1 MRRQAAR
8 MVCVGLCL
16 VAAETATWAAARP
29 EKPAR
34 MGVSGYGFFGNL
46 ELNRMLL
53 LLQARG
59 HEVTAYSADA
69 VEDAAALVLSQLIRD
84 GYLKPRVTVTLT
96 LADGE
101 KVTRDWDQGLEP
113 LLPRPLV
120 AERVHFRVVR
130 GVRYYYCRLRI
141 SGLQSVPRSTAE
153 PLFVKSGFLLHAKGT
168 RVFTPAR
175 LEQSTSQLR
184 DELIRQGFEH
194 AEVHIAKLE
203 RDERSGATDVDVAVS
218 EGPRVQVRSVTVQV
232 SESAGLP
239 PASTQTRIPLRPY
252 SRFWVQDFSR
262 GLKNE
267 QAKGGFPDAA
277 VELTELDRRREGA
290 SEQVDL
296 LATVRTGPRVLVGH
310 VAFKGNRKTSVGVL
324 KNRVDIKPGDALDP
338 LRVEKGRQRLSHLG
352 VFSEVDVN
360 YVEQTPTVRDVTY
373 TVKEGKTID
382 TSLLMGYGSYEM
394 LRGGIELDQYNLW
407 GLGHSSRLRALQSFK
422 SSQGNYRYNVPDLV
436 GEEVNLFLDGSALR
450 RQEIS
455 FLRQEQN
462 VGLGV
467 ERYFEPIHSDIR
479 ALYNYQFLHAS
490 DVTSG
495 ASNQIPNARAA
506 ALVFDVTH
514 DRRDNPLVPRGGYK
528 VLANLELASRVLGGD
543 VGYERLQL
551 AASWHRG
558 LGGGRFVHVGVG
570 HGVAATAAGPTGD
583 LPFNKRFFP
592 GGEDSVRGYQ
602 QGQAAP
608 RDVQGKII
616 GAQTYVLGNLELE
629 QLLTPEWSVVGFL
642 DAVGIAPDLHGYPA
656 TEGLYSA
663 GVGIRFQTLVGP
675 VRLEYGRVLNPR
687 PLDPSGTFHFSIG
700 FPF

>member
-8 MVCVGLCL
+8 IVCVGLCL
-16 VAAETATWAAARP
+16 VAAETAAWAAGRSDG
-29 EKPAR
+29 PAR
-34 MGVSGYGFFGNL
+34 MDAAGYGFFGNL
-46 ELNRMLL
+46 ELNRMLR

-59 HEVTAYSADA
+59 QKVTAYSADA
-69 VEDAAALVLSQLIRD
+69 VEDAAALVLSQMVRD
-84 GYLKPRVTVTLT
+84 GYLRPRVIVTLT
-96 LADGE
+96 LTDGM

-113 LLPRPLV
+113 LLPRPL
-120 AERVHFRVVR
+120 AAKRVHFSVRR
-130 GVRYYYCRLRI
+130 GVRYYYRRLTI

-153 PLFVKSGFLLHAKGT
+153 PLFVKSGFLVHAKGT
-168 RVFTPAR
+168 RVFTQAR
-175 LEQSTSQLR
+175 IEQSVSQLR

-194 AEVHIAKLE
+194 AEVRVSRIEK
-203 RDERSGATDVDVAVS
+203 DDRSGAADVDVMVS
-218 EGPRVQVRSVTVQV
+218 EGPRVQVRSVAVQV
-232 SESAGLP
+232 SESAGSP
-239 PASTQTRIPLRPY
+239 PTSTQTRIPLRPY
-252 SRFWVQDFSR
+252 SRYWVQDFSR

-267 QAKGGFPDAA
+267 QFKRGFPDAA
-277 VELTELDRRREGA
+277 VEVTELDRRREGA

-296 LATVRTGPRVLVGH
+296 LAKVRTGPHVLVGH
-310 VAFKGNRKTSVGVL
+310 VGFNGNRKTHIGVL
-324 KNRVDIKPGDALDP
+324 KDRVDIKPGEALDP
-338 LRVEKGRQRLSHLG
+338 LRVEKGRQRLAHLG

-360 YVEQTPTVRDVTY
+360 YVERTPTVRDVTY
-373 TVKEGKTID
+373 ALKEGKTID
-382 TSLLMGYGSYEM
+382 TSLLMGYGSYEK

-407 GLGHSSRLRALQSFK
+407 GLAHSSRLRAMQSFK
-422 SSQGNYRYNVPDLV
+422 SSQVNYRYNVPDLV
-436 GEEVNLFLDGSALR
+436 GEEVNLFLDGTALR

-462 VGLGV
+462 VGVGV
-467 ERYFEPIHSDIR
+467 ERYFEPIHSDLR
-479 ALYNYQFLHAS
+479 AFYNYQFLHAS
-490 DVTSG
+490 NVTSG
-495 ASNQIPNARAA
+495 ASNQLPNAKAA

-608 RDVQGKII
+608 RDATGKII

-642 DAVGIAPDLHGYPA
+642 DAVGIAPDLNGYPG

-663 GVGIRFQTLVGP
+663 GLGIRFQTLVGP

-687 PLDPSGTFHFSIG
+687 PLDPSGTLHFSIG